1 MAALIQRLDILYSFS
16 WHHITLR
23 HKSEAGCNNLQLP
36 GRVKPWQCG
45 LNTIWV
51 KAACLIGSP
60 STILNIYSP
69 HHWHTIA
76 AVPAVCKISSSY
88 STRLFWQN
96 YSKPRTLP
104 LRRYYRCL
112 GTPPPPRIPSKF
124 ITTPSWVGNC
134 LDLNSGIVF
143 VLHAATRRIATFQS
157 APPQDKWPYAS
168 PWKLVGEKQCKEY
181 FKNPEKWAF

>member
-69 HHWHTIA
+69 HHWRTIA

-88 STRLFWQN
+88 STRLFWQLFKTEN
-96 YSKPRTLP
+96 SATAQVLSELGDSTTSKDPVQIHHHTIVSRKLP
-104 LRRYYRCL
+104 
-112 GTPPPPRIPSKF
+112 GSKF
-124 ITTPSWVGNC
+124 WNCFCATCCNQKDCNFSKCTTS
-134 LDLNSGIVF
+134 
-143 VLHAATRRIATFQS
+143 R
-157 APPQDKWPYAS
+157 
-168 PWKLVGEKQCKEY
+168 
-181 FKNPEKWAF
+181 